1 MASPCLLAKIH
12 RIITFYIIAHV
23 YYQNK
28 EQQQYQSYVDFI
40 QCYTFENIS
49 GYNHYNMKVI
59 FINIFQ
65 VCTW

>member
-1 MASPCLLAKIH
+1 MNDEKRQSKITKLFLRITKMASPRLLAKIH

-28 EQQQYQSYVDFI
+28 EQQQYQSYVDII

-49 GYNHYNMKVI
+49 G
-59 FINIFQ
+59 
-65 VCTW
+65 

>member
-28 EQQQYQSYVDFI
+28 EHQQYQSYVDII

-49 GYNHYNMKVI
+49 G
-59 FINIFQ
+59 
-65 VCTW
+65 

>member
-12 RIITFYIIAHV
+12 RIITFYIIARV

-28 EQQQYQSYVDFI
+28 EQRQYQSYVDII

-49 GYNHYNMKVI
+49 G
-59 FINIFQ
+59 
-65 VCTW
+65 